1 MRKCEQKMEL
11 YEVPA
16 VTVVAVEVEVGF
28 AVSEDWSTTDPNK
41 GGWENDDDD

>member
-1 MRKCEQKMEL
+1 MRKCEQKMEP

-28 AVSEDWSTTDPNK
+28 AESVDFSLTDPDE
-41 GGWENDDDD
+41 GGWESDD